1 MYIPETKPASSLFP
15 CSSVSNSNIAKPDA
29 VSVSP
34 VKKLMN
40 ELKNN
45 YQNIHFDF
53 IDFKN
58 ENQIKEY
65 ASAHNGLNNVVISQ
79 SLLEKM
85 TTDEAL
91 LGKVKNILDSLSSY
105 QYDSITGAYLT
116 DKKLIGMGLV
126 FDENGEVSK
135 WTKTEEIPEK
145 QPFIPEDTSSDVSWL
160 FSESTEKKEHFSIP
174 YKYSHSYHMMRL
186 ASARNVTS
194 VRGLIASGYHEIGKV
209 KQKITDPK
217 EAAIIIRKIKSV
229 IHSGNIKIA
238 RLHKEEQLF
247 RAERMAA
254 RRQKARLECQI
265 AEQLRKKKIARK
277 AQEHCQTISFD
288 DIFAKPSLND
298 ERYRQ
303 ISGQYLSSS
312 DISGI
317 ASLSSVMP
325 APPVSVPSADVSTSS
340 VTTIDCSV

>member
-15 CSSVSNSNIAKPDA
+15 RSSVSHSDITKPDA

-34 VKKLMN
+34 VEKLMN

-58 ENQIKEY
+58 EDQIKEY

-116 DKKLIGMGLV
+116 DKKLIGMGLIL
-126 FDENGEVSK
+126 DENGEVSK
-135 WTKTEEIPEK
+135 WTKTEEISEK
-145 QPFIPEDTSSDVSWL
+145 PSFIPEDSSSDVSWL
-160 FSESTEKKEHFSIP
+160 FSKSNEKKEDFSIP
-174 YKYSHSYHMMRL
+174 YKYSQSYQMMRL
-186 ASARNVTS
+186 ANAKNVAS
-194 VRGLIASGYHEIGKV
+194 VRGLIASGYNEIGKV
-209 KQKITDPK
+209 KLKVTDPN
-217 EAAIIIRKIKSV
+217 EAAAIIRKIKSV
-229 IHSGNIKIA
+229 IRSGNIKIA

-254 RRQKARLECQI
+254 RRQKARLERQI

-277 AQEHCQTISFD
+277 AQEHCQTASFD

-303 ISGQYLSSS
+303 ISEQYLSSS
-312 DISGI
+312 EIAGI
-317 ASLSSVMP
+317 TSLPSVMP
-325 APPVSVPSADVSTSS
+325 APSVSAPSADVSVSS
-340 VTTIDCSV
+340 VTTIDCSA